1 MPTTVRASQAQFV
14 SFDDWRSVG
23 VPEIMENRGTS
34 LPEGGGL
41 QIPLGSSDPPRGP
54 TGPAHISKKKG
65 IELWP
70 RREFWAHLTDFG
82 AAVGSKGSGE
92 AAN

>member
-23 VPEIMENRGTS
+23 VPENMENIGGT
-34 LPEGGGL
+34 L

-54 TGPAHISKKKG
+54 TGPAHISKKG
-65 IELWP
+65 PL
-70 RREFWAHLTDFG
+70 R
-82 AAVGSKGSGE
+82 SGHDVS
-92 AAN
+92 AGLI